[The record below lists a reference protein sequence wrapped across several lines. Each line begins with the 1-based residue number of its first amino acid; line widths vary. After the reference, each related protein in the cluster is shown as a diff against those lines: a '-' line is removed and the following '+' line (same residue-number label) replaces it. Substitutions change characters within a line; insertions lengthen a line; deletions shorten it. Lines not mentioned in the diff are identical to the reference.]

1 MRRLMRRS
9 MLIIWSPYIIRDTA
23 IITVRNFEESITSLQ
38 KVVDMEETYKDG
50 YALYYLAQAYR
61 KNNDLETAKTY
72 YQKIVEL
79 YPGTERAANA
89 QNYIN
94 IEE

>member
-9 MLIIWSPYIIRDTA
+9 MLIIWSTLYNQGYSDY
-23 IITVRNFEESITSLQ
+23 NSQKFEESITSLQ

-79 YPGTERAANA
+79 YPGTEQRGECTELH
-89 QNYIN
+89 QY
-94 IEE
+94 